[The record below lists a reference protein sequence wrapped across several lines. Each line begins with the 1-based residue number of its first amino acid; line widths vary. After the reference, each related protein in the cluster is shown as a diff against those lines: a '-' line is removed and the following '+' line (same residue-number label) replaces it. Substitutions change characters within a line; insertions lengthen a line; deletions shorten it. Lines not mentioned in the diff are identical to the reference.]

1 MSSSSWNRKIY
12 TMKYAMFLLGV
23 MVCLVGMCSGF
34 EDDINWDSARKGG
47 VWSRRRSTVL
57 SAVKER
63 RELSRILDVRN
74 LPVVEVTSIPEEKN
88 MDSSYK
94 RTWTCDDWDRHG
106 GYGYSIRR
114 YTRHILYWYKSS
126 VGASVLPTVGLALV
140 WTALLAHVLLP
151 HTNTSILAKGCQ
163 SATTFLLAP
172 ILLLLTLRTNRAL
185 DRVLEARRA
194 WGRISRSIKSL
205 TSLLLTNHHPH
216 QYTIIRYLAL
226 FAWTCKAS
234 LHGND
239 DTPVIQSLLSPMELQ
254 WFDSCPETYSKSWRI
269 LIRIRYLL
277 NENTTK
283 QHHVPYRLMEERLSE
298 LEQAIGTC
306 QRIFGSPIPP
316 TYTRHTSRLL
326 VLFIAIIPISFM
338 IHTNDNND
346 SWTMY
351 ITTAIVSFVLVGI
364 DEIGVRIEHPFPLLP
379 LQQVCLGIQ
388 RDIHN
393 MILSHITM
401 P

>member
-1 MSSSSWNRKIY
+1 M
-12 TMKYAMFLLGV
+12 
-23 MVCLVGMCSGF
+23 
-34 EDDINWDSARKGG
+34 
-47 VWSRRRSTVL
+47 
-57 SAVKER
+57 
-63 RELSRILDVRN
+63 
-74 LPVVEVTSIPEEKN
+74 
-88 MDSSYK
+88 
-94 RTWTCDDWDRHG
+94 
-106 GYGYSIRR
+106 
-114 YTRHILYWYKSS
+114 YWYKSS
-126 VGASVLPTVGLALV
+126 SVGESVLPTVGLVLV

-151 HTNTSILAKGCQ
+151 HTNTSILAEGCK
-163 SATTFLLAP
+163 SATSFLLAP
-172 ILLLLTLRTNRAL
+172 ILLLLTLRTNRVL
-185 DRVLEARRA
+185 DRVLEAQRA

-351 ITTAIVSFVLVGI
+351 ITTAIVSFVLVDI

-379 LQQVCLGIQ
+379 FQQVCLGIQ
-388 RDIHN
+388 RDIHD
-393 MILSHITM
+393 MILSRIAI